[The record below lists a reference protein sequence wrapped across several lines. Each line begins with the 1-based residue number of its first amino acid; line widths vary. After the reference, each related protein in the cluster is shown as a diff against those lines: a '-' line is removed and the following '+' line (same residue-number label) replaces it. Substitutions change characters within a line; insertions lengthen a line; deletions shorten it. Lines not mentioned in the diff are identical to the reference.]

1 MQSVSGNR
9 SVEVAGNQKHE
20 VGGSMIL
27 TVGGTGLS
35 ALAAAL
41 PVAGLA
47 GHTAGLLGQ
56 AHAHAGTGDGTGCR

>member
-1 MQSVSGNR
+1 
-9 SVEVAGNQKHE
+9 
-20 VGGSMIL
+20 MIL

-35 ALAAAL
+35 AL

-56 AHAHAGTGDGTGCR
+56 AHAHAHAGTGDGTGCR